1 MKDAKGVSL
10 REGSMVRARW
20 KGGSQYFTGYVHN
33 VDLDGTVS
41 VQYDDGDFES
51 DYNPDWGLGLSEE
64 VNGPQRKQESP
75 ENSTID
81 VEKNES
87 IEDG

>member
-33 VDLDGTVS
+33 VDLDGTGS
-41 VQYDDGDFES
+41 QN
-51 DYNPDWGLGLSEE
+51 DYIQFGLRNKRIVVLLLKMKGSKTHNRNQRMSNQMASFQDLSL
-64 VNGPQRKQESP
+64 SAL
-75 ENSTID
+75 
-81 VEKNES
+81 
-87 IEDG
+87 